1 MVVIK
6 YPKFVQTGQHTNVP
20 VCPASTAV
28 SFVTNFDAGNI
39 PVVVCNLS
47 STCGWAGATNA
58 TTAGFDLW
66 AQNAGT
72 CEWIAIYQSI

>member
-6 YPKFVQTGQHTNVP
+6 YPKFVQTGTHPNVP
-20 VCPASTAV
+20 VCPTTTAV
-28 SFVTNFDAGNI
+28 SFTTNFDDI
-39 PVVVCNLS
+39 PVVVANLT

-66 AQNAGT
+66 AENTGT
-72 CEWIAIYQSI
+72 CNWIAIYQSL